1 MRSWSIMLEGNKMGF
16 RSRVNSGKIKE
27 DLLLSERIYSC
38 ECGYIKV
45 FFFLIIDINN
55 TSNIYS

>member
-1 MRSWSIMLEGNKMGF
+1 MGF

-45 FFFLIIDINN
+45 FFLIIDINN

>member
-45 FFFLIIDINN
+45 FFFDN
-55 TSNIYS
+55 